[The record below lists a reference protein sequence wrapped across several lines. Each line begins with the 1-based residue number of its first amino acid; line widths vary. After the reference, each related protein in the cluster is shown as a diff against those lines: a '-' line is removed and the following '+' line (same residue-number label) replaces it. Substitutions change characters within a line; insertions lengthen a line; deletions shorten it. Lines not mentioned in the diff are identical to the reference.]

1 MCLCQQV
8 GKKRSDTSWVILDV
22 SETACDQLMSQQFAD
37 KKHLQMRFSKLKR
50 QLCLQAPGPITQSVK
65 TVLWPQR

>member
-37 KKHLQMRFSKLKR
+37 KKHLQIAVFQTETPAVPSGSRAHYPK
-50 QLCLQAPGPITQSVK
+50 C
-65 TVLWPQR
+65 